1 MTRRPPVVAVF
12 AVFVVVA
19 IIGTVVLANTL
30 VGLIDPARSTG
41 DAGTSPG
48 ASDLGANP
56 DATPTPVP
64 TPHPIPGH
72 EVYGF
77 VPYWEMDETIAAHLR
92 ATDLSTVALFSVTNK
107 RNGTIDTGQNG
118 YRKITGPI
126 GRQVI
131 REAHERKA
139 RVEFVYTSFGYD
151 RNKRF
156 FGGKLPAQDKVIA
169 SLVAFAE
176 QTGVDG
182 INVDVEMLDAEFVPA
197 YAAFVG
203 RLRTALQATEPK
215 ATVTVATTANIG
227 GADMAAAAAQAGAD
241 RIFMMAYDYHWPGSA
256 PGASSPIA
264 RRDGSEKDLVWSLD
278 LYDTLGVPVDRTLLG
293 LPLYGMRWPV
303 TGPELG
309 APQTGRGVA
318 WFPRNNVA
326 FLHDRASVPTRDP
339 IEMVELYAVDTVTGK
354 VASPSVSEGTPDP
367 STFPG
372 VSGTTAPSGSP
383 GTWEAIYV
391 DSPDTLAPK
400 LALADDRGLAGAG
413 FWAVGYERGVPG
425 YTTLIN
431 RFRAGRLEGAGG

>member
-12 AVFVVVA
+12 AVFVVIA

-30 VGLIDPARSTG
+30 GGPSDPAGLRRDPSAG
-41 DAGTSPG
+41 PGGSDGAAGPDAGV
-48 ASDLGANP
+48 
-56 DATPTPVP
+56 TPVP

-77 VPYWEMDETIAAHLR
+77 VPYWEMDDAIAAHLR
-92 ATDLSTVALFSVTNK
+92 DTDLSTVALFSVTNK

-131 REAHERKA
+131 REAHERKV

-156 FGGKLPAQDKVIA
+156 FGGKVAAQDKVIS
-169 SLVAFAE
+169 SLVAFAD

-182 INVDVEMLDAEFVPA
+182 INVDVESLDAEFVPA

-203 RLRTALQATEPK
+203 RLRTALQANEPK
-215 ATVTVATTANIG
+215 ATVTVATTANFG
-227 GADMAAAAAQAGAD
+227 GADMAVAAAQAGAD

-256 PGASSPIA
+256 PGASSPMA

-354 VASPSVSEGTPDP
+354 VASPSVGEGTPAP
-367 STFPG
+367 APLPG
-372 VSGTTAPSGSP
+372 ASGTSAPSGSP
-383 GTWEAIYV
+383 ATWEAIYL
-391 DSPDTLAPK
+391 DSPETLAPK

-413 FWAVGYERGVPG
+413 FWAIGYERGLPE
-425 YTTLIN
+425 YTTLIK
-431 RFRAGRLEGAGG
+431 RFHAGKVQVAGG